1 MQLGLTRR
9 EAVLT
14 CYLLAGV
21 GGMVASYVARAN
33 ARDAYIAVACLIG
46 LGLGGIVYLEQWAPI
61 VEPPPQI

>member
-33 ARDAYIAVACLIG
+33 TLDAYIAVACLIG